1 MKARSLSANETLD
14 ALEKVTTGICSFA
27 DREVGLDKARQLRD
41 SSLRQNLA
49 EEKALL
55 ERDCSRAIF
64 EFREKSAQDVARVKE
79 VFETRKVRVEKA
91 QIRVRNEVVAQ
102 IEAVVGGRRG
112 SLQRD
117 LMQAGKKREIRLSEI
132 ESVFQEKSAESVSIQ
147 NRAVKLERNLVKSLG
162 GYQGLRK
169 ELIAGLK
176 DVSASSG
183 EMIAPVKLLSLY
195 KDVASEAGAF
205 RRSLLP
211 GWFRVLPV
219 GAQIF
224 GILAVGCA
232 VPFVSQE
239 LGGPAIPIL
248 FSMVAGILVAAL
260 LGGIYILGRS
270 KAQQFLGEVKVDLLE
285 AKEARLQ
292 LKAEILEERDK
303 AIKQAEEIF
312 HKTKAAF
319 DTGIK
324 DSSADADG
332 IRKYHGPDEVES
344 RAHAIKER
352 LGGASQNRID
362 SINAKLDAASSDLTA
377 ERDQR
382 IAMLSDGSAGNEDD
396 LEGQFDLMVGQWRET
411 LVPVHET
418 LVGENEAVEVSPL
431 ESVPEEWNP
440 PTAFSES
447 LTIGRVRYSG
457 KMAELKLP
465 ASDRFSLP
473 SEPEYEVPLRL
484 RLPDAGSILLETKN
498 FGRDDAVSFL
508 NYLVLGWLSG
518 SPAGRLSFSLIDPVG
533 LGESF
538 AGLMHLADYEETLIN
553 TRIRTQSEQIEQR
566 LGELCDHMEKVIQM
580 YLRSDYETI
589 TQYNEAAGTIA
600 ERYHFLVVADFPH
613 GFSDIAAK
621 RLLSIAASGAR
632 CGVFLLI
639 HCDQRADLP
648 VGFQIDDIRK
658 ASLCLRSN
666 LDGFFLKDNPVSGSE
681 LILNE
686 APAPDL
692 FAKWVHRMGEANR
705 DSNRIE
711 VPFSFI
717 SPPEGALWTSSTAKE
732 LTVPIGRSGATKL
745 QELALGKGTCQHALI
760 AGKTGSGK
768 STLFHI
774 MITNLALWCDPNEV
788 EFYLIDFKKGVEFKC
803 YADHLLPHA
812 RVVAIE
818 SDREFGLSV
827 LERLDEE
834 LKRRGELF
842 RAAGVQD
849 VAAYRSVPEG
859 IAMPRTLLLIDEFQ
873 EFFTEDDQISQ
884 KAAVLLDR
892 IVRQG
897 RAFGVHAVLG
907 SQTLGGAFTLARA
920 TLGQMTVRIAL
931 ACNEAD
937 AYLIMD
943 DSNPAPRM
951 LTRPGEGIYNERAGA
966 IEANSPFQVV
976 WLGEEERNGYLVEV
990 ARLAKERG
998 IERDDR
1004 VIFEGN
1010 APASIEEDVAIDRI
1024 VRGTGEVDASAI
1036 PRFFLGAP
1044 NAIKGPT
1051 EVRLARQSGAN
1062 VMVVGQREDVMDS
1075 FVAVSLR
1082 VLRAE
1087 QGDAVRLIV
1096 IDNRFSQRDDKT
1108 WFCEAVRAIGSVE
1121 SPAMSEMESVIN
1133 SLAAEMKSL
1142 SEGETPAG
1150 AKTTILFIPG
1160 LHRYKKLRYEEDFS
1174 FSLSEDNEAKASAS
1188 LQDLICEGPG
1198 WGYHLITS
1206 LDSYNSVQ
1214 RTLGRKAASEFEKKV
1229 LFQMSA
1235 ADSASLI
1242 DTGKASDLGLNRALF
1257 YDEPSGVAEIFR
1269 PFAQPPLDWFQ
1280 D

>member
-1 MKARSLSANETLD
+1 MKARSLSAKETLG
-14 ALEKVTTGICSFA
+14 ALETVTSGIRSFA
-27 DREVGLDKARQLRD
+27 DREVGLNKARQLRD
-41 SSLRQNLA
+41 SSARQGLA
-49 EEKALL
+49 EKKADCEKECAGAIAELREKA
-55 ERDCSRAIF
+55 EADAAEVARIF
-64 EFREKSAQDVARVKE
+64 EG
-79 VFETRKVRVEKA
+79 RKVKVDKA

-102 IEAVVGGRRG
+102 IQAVVGGRRG
-112 SLQRD
+112 ALQREF
-117 LMQAGKKREIRLSEI
+117 MQAGKTRSARISQI
-132 ESVFQEKSAESVSIQ
+132 ESEFRERSAKSVSIQ
-147 NRAVKLERNLVKSLG
+147 NSAVKLEKNSVKSLG
-162 GYQGLRK
+162 GYQRLRK
-169 ELIAGLK
+169 TLIAGLK
-176 DVSASSG
+176 EAAPSG
-183 EMIAPVKLLSLY
+183 EAVEPAMLSDRYKAIASRVK
-195 KDVASEAGAF
+195 AF
-205 RRSLLP
+205 RKSPLA
-211 GWFRVLPV
+211 GWFRVIPAGV
-219 GAQIF
+219 QIL
-224 GILAVGCA
+224 GVLALGSA
-232 VPFVSQE
+232 VPYLSQ
-239 LGGPAIPIL
+239 LMGGPVIPIL
-248 FSMVAGILVAAL
+248 YGVVAGVVAGAL
-260 LGGIYILGRS
+260 LGLVFILGRI
-270 KAQQFLGEVKVDLLE
+270 KAQKFLDDVLDELVE
-285 AKEARLQ
+285 AKEARLA
-292 LKAEILEERDK
+292 LKAGIAEEQEK
-303 AIKQAEEIF
+303 AIAEAEAVYLKTKQA
-312 HKTKAAF
+312 F
-319 DTGIK
+319 DAGIK
-324 DSSADADG
+324 DSSTDPGGDF
-332 IRKYHGPDEVES
+332 KYAGPDEVEA
-344 RAHAIKER
+344 RAQAIKAR
-352 LGGASQNRID
+352 LESAAQNRIE
-362 SINAKLDAASSDLTA
+362 SINARLDAASAELTA
-377 ERDQR
+377 KRDQR
-382 IAMLSDGSAGNEDD
+382 LALLSEGKIENVDD
-396 LEGQFDLMVGQWRET
+396 LEGQFDAMVEQWGNS
-411 LVPVHET
+411 LVPVHDVLVKEEASGEASPLSGAPEAWTPPSEFSET
-418 LVGENEAVEVSPL
+418 LL
-431 ESVPEEWNP
+431 
-440 PTAFSES
+440 
-447 LTIGRVRYSG
+447 IGKVRYSG
-457 KMAELKLP
+457 ERAELKLP

-473 SEPEYEVPLRL
+473 TKPEYELPLRL
-484 RLPDAGSILLETKN
+484 RIPDEGSILFETKN
-498 FGRDDAVSFL
+498 FGREEAVSFL
-508 NYLVLGWLSG
+508 NYLVLGWLTG
-518 SPAGRLSFSLIDPVG
+518 APAGRVSFSLIDPVG

-538 AGLMHLADYEETLIN
+538 AGLMHLADYEEILIN

-613 GFSDIAAK
+613 GFSDVAAT

-632 CGVFLLI
+632 CGVFLLM

-648 VGFQIDDIRK
+648 VGFQMDDIRK
-658 ASLCLRSN
+658 ASLCVRSN
-666 LDGFFLKDNPVSGSE
+666 VDGFFLKDNPVPGLE
-681 LILNE
+681 LVLNGT
-686 APAPDL
+686 PPQDQ
-692 FAKWVHRMGEANR
+692 FAKWVHRIGEANR

-717 SPPEGALWTSSTAKE
+717 APPEGQVWTSSTAGE

-745 QELALGKGTCQHALI
+745 QQLALGKGTCQHALI

-827 LERLDEE
+827 LQRLDEE

-849 VAAYRSVPEG
+849 VASYRKVPDG
-859 IAMPRTLLLIDEFQ
+859 VAMPRTLLLIDEFQ

-884 KAAVLLDR
+884 QAAVLLDR

-951 LTRPGEGIYNERAGA
+951 LTRPGEGIYNDRAGA

-990 ARLAKERG
+990 ERLAKERG
-998 IERDDR
+998 IEPTER

-1010 APASIEEDVAIDRI
+1010 APASIEEDVVIRRI
-1024 VRGTGEVDASAI
+1024 VEGGVDLESSPV

-1062 VMVVGQREDVMDS
+1062 LIVVGQRDDVMDS

-1087 QGDAVRLIV
+1087 QRDKVRLIV
-1096 IDNRFSQRDDKT
+1096 IDNRFSQPDDKT
-1108 WFCEAVRAIGSVE
+1108 WFCEAVRAVGGVE
-1121 SPAMSEMESVIN
+1121 TPAMHEMESVLN
-1133 SLAAEMKSL
+1133 ALAAEMKSV
-1142 SEGETPAG
+1142 SEGDTPASS
-1150 AKTTILFIPG
+1150 KTTIVFIPG
-1160 LHRYKKLRYEEDFS
+1160 LHRYKKLRHEEDFS
-1174 FSLSEDNEAKASAS
+1174 FSLEEDAGAKASAS

-1198 WGYHLITS
+1198 WGYHLVVS

-1214 RTLGRKAASEFEKKV
+1214 RTLGRKAAGEFEKKV

-1257 YDEPSGVAEIFR
+1257 YDEPSGANEIFR
-1269 PFAQPPLDWFQ
+1269 PFAQAPLSWFR

>member
-1 MKARSLSANETLD
+1 MKARSLSAGETLK
-14 ALEKVTTGICSFA
+14 ALEEVTSGIRSFA
-27 DREVGLDKARQLRD
+27 DREIGLSKARQLRD
-41 SSLRQNLA
+41 SSLRQSLA
-49 EEKALL
+49 EEKAAL
-55 ERDCSRAIF
+55 EKECSGAISKL
-64 EFREKSAQDVARVKE
+64 REKAEADAAQVSRVLGE
-79 VFETRKVRVEKA
+79 RKVRVDKA

-102 IEAVVGGRRG
+102 IQAVIGGRRG
-112 SLQRD
+112 ALQRD
-117 LMQAGKKREIRLSEI
+117 FMQAGKTRSARVSQI
-132 ESVFQEKSAESVSIQ
+132 ESEFQEKRKKSTSIH
-147 NRAVKLERNLVKSLG
+147 NAALKLEKKAVRSLG
-162 GYQGLRK
+162 GYQKLRK
-169 ELIAGLK
+169 ALIAGLK
-176 DVSASSG
+176 EAKATGG
-183 EMIAPVKLLSLY
+183 EIDPEALSDRY
-195 KDVASEAGAF
+195 KGIASEVAAF
-205 RRSLLP
+205 RRSP
-211 GWFRVLPV
+211 FAGWFRTIPVAVQILGVLALG
-219 GAQIF
+219 GAT
-224 GILAVGCA
+224 
-232 VPFVSQE
+232 PFLLQA
-239 LGGPAIPIL
+239 LGGPQIPTLYGVIGG
-248 FSMVAGILVAAL
+248 VAGAVIFGLMF
-260 LGGIYILGRS
+260 ILGRVR
-270 KAQQFLGEVKVDLLE
+270 AQKFLDAVLSDFIE
-285 AKEARLQ
+285 AKQERLQ
-292 LKAEILEERDK
+292 LKGGIAKEQEK
-303 AIKQAEEIF
+303 AMKEADAAYLKIK
-312 HKTKAAF
+312 KAF
-319 DTGIK
+319 DAGIK
-324 DSSADADG
+324 DSTAEADSG
-332 IRKYHGPDEVES
+332 SKYAGPDEVEA
-344 RAHAIKER
+344 RAHQIKER
-352 LGGASQNRID
+352 LERAAQNRID
-362 SINAKLDAASSDLTA
+362 SINAKFDAASAKLTA
-377 ERDQR
+377 IKDESVAALPEGGGRN
-382 IAMLSDGSAGNEDD
+382 SDD
-396 LEGQFDLMVGQWRET
+396 LEGQFDALVEQWVVS
-411 LVPVHET
+411 LVPVHEV
-418 LVGENEAVEVSPL
+418 LVSEEASGDGSPL
-431 ESVPEEWNP
+431 VESPAEWNP
-440 PTAFSES
+440 PTAFRET
-447 LTIGRVRYSG
+447 LPIGQVRYSG
-457 KMAELKLP
+457 AAAELKLP
-465 ASDRFSLP
+465 SSDRFTLP
-473 SEPEYEVPLRL
+473 SEPDYAVPLRL
-484 RLPDAGSILLETKN
+484 RIPDEGSILLETKN
-498 FGRDDAVSFL
+498 FGREEAISFL
-508 NYLVLGWLSG
+508 NYLVLGWLTG
-518 SPAGRLSFSLIDPVG
+518 APAGRVSFSLIDPVG

-538 AGLMHLADYEETLIN
+538 AGLMHLADYEEILIN
-553 TRIRTQSEQIEQR
+553 TRIRTQSGQIEQR

-613 GFSDIAAK
+613 GFSDLAAT

-632 CGVFLLI
+632 CGVFLLM
-639 HCDQRADLP
+639 HCDQRAELP
-648 VGFQIDDIRK
+648 MGFQMDDIRK
-658 ASLCLRSN
+658 AALCIRSN
-666 LDGFFLKDNPVSGSE
+666 ADGFFLKDNPVSGSG

-686 APAPDL
+686 TPPQDL
-692 FAKWVHRMGEANR
+692 FAKWVHRIGEANR

-717 SPPEGALWTSSTAKE
+717 APPEGQRWSASTAAE

-745 QELALGKGTCQHALI
+745 QQLALGKGTCQHALI

-827 LERLDEE
+827 LQRLDEE

-849 VAAYRSVPEG
+849 VASYRKVPGG

-884 KAAVLLDR
+884 QAAVLLDR

-897 RAFGVHAVLG
+897 RAFGIHAVLG

-951 LTRPGEGIYNERAGA
+951 LTRPGEGIYNDRAGA

-976 WLGEEERNGYLVEV
+976 WLGEEERNGYLVDVEK
-990 ARLAKERG
+990 LAKERG
-998 IERDDR
+998 IEPTER

-1010 APASIEEDVAIDRI
+1010 APADIVEDVVIRRI
-1024 VRGTGEVDASAI
+1024 VEGGPEANVPTV

-1051 EVRLARQSGAN
+1051 EVRLSRQSGAN
-1062 VMVVGQREDVMDS
+1062 LIVVGQRDDVMDS

-1087 QGDAVRLIV
+1087 QGDKVRLIV
-1096 IDNRFSQRDDKT
+1096 IDSRFSQPDDKT
-1108 WFCEAVRAIGSVE
+1108 WFCEAVRAVGDVE
-1121 SPAMSEMESVIN
+1121 TPAMHEMESVIN
-1133 SLAAEMKSL
+1133 SLAAEMKSI
-1142 SEGETPAG
+1142 SEGESPASS
-1150 AKTTILFIPG
+1150 KTTILFIPG
-1160 LHRYKKLRYEEDFS
+1160 LHRYKKLRHEEDFS
-1174 FSLSEDNEAKASAS
+1174 FSLEEDTEVKASDS

-1198 WGYHLITS
+1198 WGYHLVVS

-1214 RTLGRKAASEFEKKV
+1214 RTLGRKAAGEFEKKV

-1257 YDEPSGVAEIFR
+1257 YDEPSGESEIFR
-1269 PFAQPPLDWFQ
+1269 PFAQPTLEWFR